1 MRRTLSIEI
10 NREAKLIVHAP
21 LQMPVGQIEAFL
33 AAHTAWIAEKQEKV
47 SSKLSRTPALSEDEI
62 AALKEKAL
70 AVLSEKT
77 AYYAAK
83 MGVTYTHIGITGAKG
98 RFGSCSAKGSIN
110 YSFRLMLYPE
120 ETWDYIVVHELCH
133 LHHFD
138 HSKAFWQ
145 MVETY
150 LPDYKARA
158 ALLK

>member
-1 MRRTLSIEI
+1 
-10 NREAKLIVHAP
+10 
-21 LQMPVGQIEAFL
+21 
-33 AAHTAWIAEKQEKV
+33 
-47 SSKLSRTPALSEDEI
+47 
-62 AALKEKAL
+62 
-70 AVLSEKT
+70 
-77 AYYAAK
+77 
-83 MGVTYTHIGITGAKG
+83 
-98 RFGSCSAKGSIN
+98 
-110 YSFRLMLYPE
+110 MLYPE